1 MRTGGKQKTPKVS
14 AANSGNHPKGG
25 EDAGGRAF
33 DGNGVGIV
41 RWGAGALWRE
51 WSCVSRM
58 TEIV

>member
-1 MRTGGKQKTPKVS
+1 MS

-33 DGNGVGIV
+33 DGNGVGVV